1 MAKSSGIPHSPSR
14 SSALPKA
21 GWAVSTANGIA
32 VFMLFGAGLTAGLL
46 GQIAEALPSETLL
59 DVSRG
64 ASWVLPFEALY
75 QSALSSITADTVGF
89 TRYAIDL
96 GPFGGAQS
104 FGALLGPYTVAYA
117 AAVGAQKINGANR
130 SHAPTNPLAQD
141 AHARRGERDSTAR
154 MITRAPPIV
163 SFHIIAVLR

>member
-1 MAKSSGIPHSPSR
+1 
-14 SSALPKA
+14 
-21 GWAVSTANGIA
+21 
-32 VFMLFGAGLTAGLL
+32 MLFGAGLTAGLL

-75 QSALSSITADTVGF
+75 QSALSSVTADTVGF

-117 AAVGAQKINGANR
+117 AAVGAA
-130 SHAPTNPLAQD
+130 ALWAF
-141 AHARRGERDSTAR
+141 RRRD
-154 MITRAPPIV
+154 
-163 SFHIIAVLR
+163 L